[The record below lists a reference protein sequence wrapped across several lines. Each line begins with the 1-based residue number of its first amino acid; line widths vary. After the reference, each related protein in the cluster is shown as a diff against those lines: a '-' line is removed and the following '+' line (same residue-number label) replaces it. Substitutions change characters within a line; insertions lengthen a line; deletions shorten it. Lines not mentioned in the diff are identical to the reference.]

1 MKLIIGNRNYSSWSL
16 RGWLA
21 ARASGMRFEEIHV
34 ALDMPGSSERILA
47 HCPTGKVPCLNDHG
61 LLIWDSLAIGEYLA
75 DQQPAL
81 LPAARDARAVARSV
95 IAEMH
100 SGFVALRTHLP
111 MNVRKDY
118 RAHGHDHA
126 ADADIA
132 RVIALWKDCR
142 ARFGSGGPYLF
153 GDFSLADAAYAP
165 VCFRFRTYGVEPDG
179 SAGDYLRTMLAH
191 PLMQE
196 WEAGA
201 RAETASMP
209 AADLYG

>member
-21 ARASGMRFEEIHV
+21 ARASGLRFEEIRV
-34 ALDMPGSSERILA
+34 ALFVPGSSEHVLA
-47 HCPTGKVPCLNDHG
+47 HSPSGKVPCLNDHG

-75 DQQPAL
+75 EQQPAL

-100 SGFVALRTHLP
+100 SGFVDLRTHLP

-118 RAHGHDHA
+118 RAHGHA
-126 ADADIA
+126 AQADADIA
-132 RVIALWKDCR
+132 RVVAIWKDCR
-142 ARFGSGGPYLF
+142 ARFGAGGPYLF
-153 GDFSLADAAYAP
+153 GAFSLADAAYAP
-165 VCFRFRTYGVEPDG
+165 VCFRFRTYGVDPDG
-179 SAGDYLRTMLAH
+179 AAGEYLQTMLAH

-201 RAETASMP
+201 RAETESIP